1 MPEIQATSKTGRP
14 KVISQFGF
22 WAAILTAIFYL
33 AFDVAEAANLA
44 GAIKS
49 PSWVTIT
56 VYSPSLFIALF
67 FIVLMVSLH
76 SSVPPEYRFWTL
88 LALSFAT
95 IYVTLNCFIY
105 IIQVLVIAPS
115 FFHGTFDKLSLFG
128 MAQDNPLSA
137 ATSPLVAVNAL
148 AYTLMSVSTFFASFA
163 IPGKGLNAW
172 ARSML
177 RIHGIAAPTV
187 VGALIWPSLIVVSAT
202 VGITYPIAAILL
214 ALVFRGGFGLSPE
227 MKEKRI

>member
-1 MPEIQATSKTGRP
+1 MHETKAISKENGQTAIARL
-14 KVISQFGF
+14 GF
-22 WAAILTAIFYL
+22 WSAILTAVFYV

-56 VYSPSLFIALF
+56 VYGPSLFIALF
-67 FIVLMVSLH
+67 FIVVMVSLH
-76 SSVPPEYRFWTL
+76 RSVPVERRYWSSMA
-88 LALSFAT
+88 LAFGN

-115 FFHGTFDKLSLFG
+115 FLHGNFDKVALFG
-128 MAQDNPLSA
+128 MAQENPLSS
-137 ATSPLVAVNAL
+137 ATAPLVAVNAL
-148 AYTLMSVSTFFASFA
+148 AYALMSVSTFFASFA

-172 ARSML
+172 ARTLL

-187 VGALIWPSLIVVSAT
+187 VGALIWPPLIVVSAT
-202 VGITYPIAAILL
+202 VGLTYPIAAILL
-214 ALVFRGGFGLSPE
+214 ALVFQRGLGGES
-227 MKEKRI
+227 

>member
-1 MPEIQATSKTGRP
+1 MLEKKDANHMNTHTVDHI
-14 KVISQFGF
+14 GF
-22 WAAILTAIFYL
+22 WAAILSAIFYL
-33 AFDVAEAANLA
+33 AFDVAEAVNLS
-44 GAIKS
+44 GGIKS

-56 VYSPSLFIALF
+56 VYGPSLLIALC

-76 SSVPPEYRFWTL
+76 NSVLPEHRFWSSMA
-88 LALSFAT
+88 LAFAN

-115 FFHGTFDKLSLFG
+115 FLHGTFDKLSLFG

-148 AYTLMSVSTFFASFA
+148 AYALMSVSTFFASFA
-163 IPGKGLNAW
+163 MPGKGLNAW
-172 ARSML
+172 ARNLL
-177 RIHGIAAPTV
+177 RIHGIVAPTV
-187 VGALIWPSLIVVSAT
+187 VGALVWAPLIVVSAT

-214 ALVFRGGFGLSPE
+214 ALVFRKGIAANPE
-227 MKEKRI
+227 MTEKTA

>member
-1 MPEIQATSKTGRP
+1 MAETQAMSKEAQP
-14 KVISQFGF
+14 KVISRLGF
-22 WAAILTAIFYL
+22 WAAILTAIFYV

-56 VYSPSLFIALF
+56 VYGPSLFIALF
-67 FIVLMVSLH
+67 FIVVMVSLH
-76 SSVPPEYRFWTL
+76 NSVPVERRFWTSMA
-88 LALSFAT
+88 LAFAN

-115 FFHGTFDKLSLFG
+115 FLHGTFERVSLFG
-128 MAQDNPLSA
+128 MAQDNPLSS
-137 ATSPLVAVNAL
+137 ATAPLVAVNAL
-148 AYTLMSVSTFFASFA
+148 AYALMSVSTFFASFA

-172 ARSML
+172 TRNML
-177 RIHGIAAPTV
+177 RIHGVVAPTV

-202 VGITYPIAAILL
+202 VGFTYPIAALLL
-214 ALVFRGGFGLSPE
+214 ALVFRRGFGADLG
-227 MKEKRI
+227 